1 MIKDNGLIL
10 FLADLY
16 IDGKSLKSIARLMDM
31 LPSELNHL
39 LLVKLRR
46 IDENKYD
53 QVLRRMRSYDVN
65 LSEEDESRIL
75 ESFNMLINGESIEA
89 IADEQK
95 ATKRKVLNDLT
106 ARLLLLHKSKP
117 KLVTEEMVNEVA
129 KRTLRKEV

>member
-1 MIKDNGLIL
+1 
-10 FLADLY
+10 
-16 IDGKSLKSIARLMDM
+16 
-31 LPSELNHL
+31 
-39 LLVKLRR
+39 
-46 IDENKYD
+46 
-53 QVLRRMRSYDVN
+53 MRSYDVN

-75 ESFNMLINGESIEA
+75 KSFNMLINGESIEA

-106 ARLLLLHKSKP
+106 ERFLLLHKSKP

>member
-46 IDENKYD
+46 IDENKSD
-53 QVLRRMRSYDVN
+53 HVLRRMRSYDVN

-75 ESFNMLINGESIEA
+75 KSFNMLINGESIEA

-106 ARLLLLHKSKP
+106 ERFLLLHKSKP

>member
-1 MIKDNGLIL
+1 MIKDNSLIL

-75 ESFNMLINGESIEA
+75 KSFNMLINGESIEA

-106 ARLLLLHKSKP
+106 ARFLLLHKSKP